1 MWISIFE
8 SQSTSDKTF
17 FSKYFLILLFLSL
30 TTLLLFNL
38 IIFFRHLIILR
49 QRIHIYVLTVK
60 YKNFLLLKLGKAWQN
75 LNALPIFPL
84 YQRCNILL
92 RLQTLME
99 RINCSIKAQEV
110 QKAQKVRDTP
120 NQYSYNNYNFLFNR
134 CKTPNSICCGQ
145 P

>member
-1 MWISIFE
+1 M
-8 SQSTSDKTF
+8 
-17 FSKYFLILLFLSL
+17 SL

-99 RINCSIKAQEV
+99 RINYLTKAQEV

-120 NQYSYNNYNFLFNR
+120 NQYR
-134 CKTPNSICCGQ
+134 
-145 P
+145 